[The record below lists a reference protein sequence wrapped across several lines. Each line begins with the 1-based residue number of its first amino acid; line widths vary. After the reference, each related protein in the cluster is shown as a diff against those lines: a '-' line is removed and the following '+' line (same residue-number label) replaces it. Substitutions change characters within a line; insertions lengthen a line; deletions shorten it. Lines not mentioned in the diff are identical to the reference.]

1 MNWVLLVVAAIL
13 LGYTVAGYVKG
24 FLKIIYSLVSWIL
37 IWIFVVWA
45 TPQIHDYLIH
55 QTNLYENV
63 VGYCEEMLRKQ
74 VSESMEENQFSLE
87 SLGEVGANL
96 PAMDSEVLGMLAE
109 RLPEGVL
116 EDVMTQMQETTQ
128 GVLDNSEL
136 YTKAA
141 VAVADLIIQGV
152 SVLIAVI
159 AGAIVSA
166 MVSMVLGF
174 VGNLP
179 LIGFANR
186 ICGLAAGAANGLLVV
201 WIAFYLV
208 ALWSATEFGST
219 ITSYIYANEFLM
231 FLYEKN
237 LLLTI
242 LM

>member
-13 LGYTVAGYVKG
+13 LGYTVAGYAKG
-24 FLKIIYSLVSWIL
+24 FLKIVYSLISWIL

-45 TPQIHDYLIH
+45 APQIHDYLIH

-63 VGYCEEMLRKQ
+63 VGYCEEMLREQ
-74 VSESMEENQFSLE
+74 VAESIEENKISLE
-87 SLGEVGANL
+87 EVGANL
-96 PAMDSEVLGMLAE
+96 PVSDSEVLKMLAE

-116 EDVMTQMQETTQ
+116 EDVMERVSETTQ
-128 GVLDNSEL
+128 GVIDSSEI
-136 YTKAA
+136 YTEAA
-141 VAVADLIIQGV
+141 VTVADLIIQGV

-159 AGAIVSA
+159 AGAIVSTLF
-166 MVSMVLGF
+166 SMVLGF
-174 VGNLP
+174 IGNLP

-186 ICGLAAGAANGLLVV
+186 ICGLVAGAANGLLVV

-208 ALWSATEFGST
+208 ALWSATELGST
-219 ITSYIYANEFLM
+219 ITSYIYANEFLV

-237 LLLTI
+237 LLLSI